1 MKVPKKRILR
11 TADPS
16 VNTRVSKGR
25 KNNVMERMIRE
36 ATVLRSDM
44 NEENAKAVRDSA
56 KSRLREWLRVQEDS
70 NKEYTKLIQA
80 QRGMTTKMIQ
90 RAHQD
95 WIKSGRKSTWLT
107 FLTTR
112 RAEIDARGGL
122 IIQGASLV
130 GA

>member
-1 MKVPKKRILR
+1 MKNPKDRIIR
-11 TADPS
+11 TAKM
-16 VNTRVSKGR
+16 RVPKGR
-25 KNNVMERMIRE
+25 KNSAMERMIHE
-36 ATVLRSDM
+36 ATVLREDM
-44 NEENAKAVRDSA
+44 KEEDAKMVRDSA
-56 KSRLREWLRVQEDS
+56 KARLREWLRVQDDS
-70 NKEYTKLIQA
+70 NKEHNKLIQA

-122 IIQGASLV
+122 IIPGASLV
-130 GA
+130 SA